1 MIFAKPVVQQDSYDI
16 LKDLWS
22 IPANVTYDQLFQD
35 LEYKAQ
41 IIKAFEKDLELVQ
54 ALIPKQQRLLQPLKI
69 YIKIAGTSLS
79 ILINIEASVYVISKD
94 LIKKFKLKVE
104 ANDRIKVAPLGR
116 ESKVKIIGLISNVP
130 IAIQNLCIS
139 RLLYVM
145 GETESIVILKTDW
158 IDWYQADIRRSDN
171 IMKVWIN
178 DKKAKIG
185 F

>member
-1 MIFAKPVVQQDSYDI
+1 
-16 LKDLWS
+16 
-22 IPANVTYDQLFQD
+22 
-35 LEYKAQ
+35 
-41 IIKAFEKDLELVQ
+41 
-54 ALIPKQQRLLQPLKI
+54 LKI

-158 IDWYQADIRRSDN
+158 ID
-171 IMKVWIN
+171 
-178 DKKAKIG
+178 
-185 F
+185 